1 MMKPLWRNI
10 LIGFFSVAVL
20 TYAGLSLYSFH
31 HADDSKTC
39 RKLIVSL
46 PDSSKIQLITIKD
59 VLRILDDNG
68 IDIKGNTLRNI
79 NTDEI
84 ERILLKNKMIQAV
97 ECYKTPSGVVDIK
110 VRQRVPKFRVVGFGS
125 YYVDENRK
133 PLPVSANF
141 AAYIPVVSGRVT
153 ASMACSQIFD
163 FICFLEKNSFWNN
176 QIEQIN
182 IREDKKVELV
192 PRVGDYIIELGPL
205 DNYEQKLGKLMKLY
219 QRGFNLMGWNRYK
232 TINLE
237 YKNQVVCAKGM
248 PDPPRLEQH
257 KDSSLNHVNSV
268 DKDSI
273 IASKI

>member
-1 MMKPLWRNI
+1 MKAIWRTI
-10 LIGFFSVAVL
+10 LIGFFVVAVL
-20 TYAGLSLYSFH
+20 GYIGLSLYTFH
-31 HADDSKTC
+31 HADDDKTC
-39 RKLIVSL
+39 MKLIVSL
-46 PDSSKIQLITIKD
+46 PDSSKIQLITNKD

-68 IDIKGNTLRNI
+68 VDIKGVRLRDI

-84 ERILLKNKMIQAV
+84 ERILLRNKMIQAV

-153 ASMACSQIFD
+153 ASMACTEMYD
-163 FICFLEKNSFWNN
+163 FVCFLEQNPFWNN
-176 QIEQIN
+176 QIMQIN

-205 DNYEQKLGKLMKLY
+205 ENYEQKLGKLMKLY
-219 QRGFNLMGWNRYK
+219 KQGFNIMGWNRYK
-232 TINLE
+232 TINIE

-248 PDPPRLEQH
+248 PEQPRLEQQ
-257 KDSSLNHVNSV
+257 KDSSSTRVKVV